1 MTKKHL
7 VDLRLY
13 TVIHSINGR
22 MVFLMVFWSTVDVS
36 VSYSAIIS
44 VWKKLLCIWFYKCTS
59 TNGHSLQNKTIT
71 LVKSLQ
77 LVQNKQLLK
86 CCQWHRYTQ
95 SIVIPS

>member
-13 TVIHSINGR
+13 TAIHSINGR

-44 VWKKLLCIWFYKCTS
+44 VWKKTTVYLIL
-59 TNGHSLQNKTIT
+59 
-71 LVKSLQ
+71 
-77 LVQNKQLLK
+77 
-86 CCQWHRYTQ
+86 
-95 SIVIPS
+95 